1 MSEILHIIMESSLA
15 IISHIAKYSFH
26 FKNRLDKHIP
36 YGNALSTCNIKSL
49 YTKFGMIS
57 FYVTVEYLIEKFQ
70 NDLPLLR
77 RINKQFILEGFC
89 IILEFN

>member
-26 FKNRLDKHIP
+26 FKNRLDKHTP
-36 YGNALSTCNIKSL
+36 YRKALSTCNIKSL
-49 YTKFGMIS
+49 YTKFGMIL
-57 FYVTVEYLIEKFQ
+57 FCITVEYLIEKFQ

-77 RINKQFILEGFC
+77 RINKQFIHEGFC